1 MRDLNKIVKS
11 INFRSQKNSKGKVS
25 YKLALELVN
34 GSKTEIFVNDDE
46 FEAIKTLKELG
57 IEPIKSR
64 ELVEEESENN
74 EGKLYSCIKV
84 VLYDDSVF
92 RYFPSRAFD
101 IVINAVYEKYCAGK
115 QEKVNNKWGDK

>member
-46 FEAIKTLKELG
+46 FEAIKTL
-57 IEPIKSR
+57 IKSR

-115 QEKVNNKWGDK
+115 QEKVNNK